1 MSEHSS
7 DMPSVGSHPAGI
19 GEGADLIAG
28 TAADIGLLY
37 GMQLLH
43 TGELREIELGEVEA
57 ALAVDS
63 GLVWLHFN
71 LSNAR
76 ARSLLANANFVPVEL
91 REVFRDLDVR
101 RRVEA
106 IERGLLAVISD
117 LIFEPG
123 GDLAEVSPLW
133 CFADGHLCIT
143 ARTHPLKTTDQ
154 LRLAI
159 RSGLRFAHAIE
170 LVAWILSQR
179 TASLTKLTQTMSE
192 QVSEIEDEILGGAIK
207 EQRVQLGRI
216 RRFCA
221 RMRRHFAPDRS
232 AFLKLLQRHPNR
244 LTQLHAELIRSEIEE
259 LSFLIDAATE
269 LYERAKLLQ
278 EELASR
284 LAEDTGR
291 NLYVLSI
298 LSAVFLPM
306 TLITGIFGMNV
317 AGLPGLHSP
326 TAFWLVMLLI
336 VGAGVATLASIF
348 SSNRF

>member
-1 MSEHSS
+1 M
-7 DMPSVGSHPAGI
+7 
-19 GEGADLIAG
+19 
-28 TAADIGLLY
+28 
-37 GMQLLH
+37 
-43 TGELREIELGEVEA
+43 
-57 ALAVDS
+57 
-63 GLVWLHFN
+63 
-71 LSNAR
+71 
-76 ARSLLANANFVPVEL
+76 
-91 REVFRDLDVR
+91 
-101 RRVEA
+101 
-106 IERGLLAVISD
+106 
-117 LIFEPG
+117 
-123 GDLAEVSPLW
+123 
-133 CFADGHLCIT
+133 
-143 ARTHPLKTTDQ
+143 
-154 LRLAI
+154 
-159 RSGLRFAHAIE
+159 RSGLRFEHAIE
-170 LVAWILSQR
+170 LLAWIVSQR
-179 TASLTKLTQTMSE
+179 TASLSKLTLAMSE

-232 AFLKLLQRHPNR
+232 AFLKLLQRHPN
-244 LTQLHAELIRSEIEE
+244 QLAQPHAELIRSEIEE
-259 LSFLIDAATE
+259 LSFLIDEATE

-326 TAFWLVMLLI
+326 AAFWLVMLLI

-348 SSNRF
+348 SRNRS